1 MNLPDVNVLV
11 NALRPDAPEH
21 GVCRRWL
28 DRTARS
34 MRPFAVTS
42 VVLTGAVRVL
52 THPRIFDPPS
62 GLVDVLDE
70 LERLRDAPNLVT
82 VEPGPRHWEILD
94 ELCRR
99 ADARGNLV
107 PDASLAA
114 VAIEHGC
121 RLVTLDR
128 DFSRFAGLDWSPP
141 A

>member
-11 NALRPDAPEH
+11 NALRPDAQHHE
-21 GVCRRWL
+21 VCRSWL

-34 MRPFAVTS
+34 IRPFAVTS
-42 VVLTGAVRVL
+42 SVLAGAVRVL

-62 GLVDVLDE
+62 GLGEVLDE
-70 LERLRDAPNLVT
+70 LQRLRDAPNLVT
-82 VEPGPRHWEILD
+82 VEAGPRHWQIFHG
-94 ELCRR
+94 LCRS

-128 DFSRFAGLDWSPP
+128 DFARFADLDWSPP
-141 A
+141 S